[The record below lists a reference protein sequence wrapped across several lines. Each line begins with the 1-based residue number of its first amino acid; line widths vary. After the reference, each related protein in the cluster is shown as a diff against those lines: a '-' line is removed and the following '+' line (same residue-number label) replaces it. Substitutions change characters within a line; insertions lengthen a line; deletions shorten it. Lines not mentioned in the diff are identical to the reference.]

1 MRKKT
6 NFNRNNLPFYR
17 KNEQIRANEVRLIDS
32 EDKQVGVMSIRE
44 ALEMA
49 REKEL
54 DLVEIAPQ
62 AKPPVVKVIDFS
74 KFLYYLNKKK
84 KEEKKNTKTS
94 TTKQLRFG
102 PFIGEHDLEIKL
114 KKAREFLADGDKVK
128 FAVKFSGRQITKKD
142 LGEQVLN
149 KVLVSL
155 EDVAKQEREM
165 RMEGR
170 QLVVIVSK
178 K

>member
-1 MRKKT
+1 MRKRT
-6 NFNRNNLPFYR
+6 NTKNNLPFYR
-17 KNEQIRANEVRLIDS
+17 KNEQIRANEVRLIDN
-32 EDKQVGVMSIRE
+32 EDKQIGVVSLRE
-44 ALEMA
+44 AFELA

-62 AKPPVVKVIDFS
+62 AKPPVVKIVDYS
-74 KFLYYLNKKK
+74 KFLYYLSKKK

-114 KKAREFLADGDKVK
+114 KKAREFLNDGDKVK
-128 FAVKFSGRQITKKD
+128 FAVKFAGRQITKRN
-142 LGEQVLN
+142 LGEIVLN
-149 KVLVSL
+149 KVLTEL

-170 QLVVIVSK
+170 QLVVIVTK

>member
-1 MRKKT
+1 MPISEAIELARK
-6 NFNRNNLPFYR
+6 
-17 KNEQIRANEVRLIDS
+17 E
-32 EDKQVGVMSIRE
+32 
-44 ALEMA
+44 
-49 REKEL
+49 EL
-54 DLVEIAPQ
+54 DLVEIAP
-62 AKPPVVKVIDFS
+62 AATPPVVKIIDFS

-94 TTKQLRFG
+94 QTKQIRFG

-114 KKAREFLADGDKVK
+114 KKAREFLDDGDKVK
-128 FAVKFSGRQITKKD
+128 FAVKFAGRQITKKE
-142 LGEQVLN
+142 LGEQVLS

>member
-1 MRKKT
+1 MRKRT
-6 NFNRNNLPFYR
+6 NTKSNLPFYKR
-17 KNEQIRANEVRLIDS
+17 NEQIRANEVRLIDS
-32 EDKQVGVMSIRE
+32 EDKQIGVVSLKE
-44 ALEMA
+44 ALELA

-62 AKPPVVKVIDFS
+62 AKPPVVKVIDYS
-74 KFLYYLNKKK
+74 KFLYYLSKKK

-114 KKAREFLADGDKVK
+114 KKAREFLNDGDKVK
-128 FAVKFSGRQITKKD
+128 FAVKFAGRQITKRN

-149 KVLVSL
+149 KVLTSL

-170 QLVVIVSK
+170 QLVVIITK

>member
-1 MRKKT
+1 LRRKT
-6 NFNRNNLPFYR
+6 NKRNNLPFYR
-17 KNEQIRANEVRLIDS
+17 KNEQIRAREVRLIDS
-32 EDKQVGVMSIRE
+32 EDKQIGVMAILE

-62 AKPPVVKVIDFS
+62 AKPPVVKIIDFS
-74 KFLYYLNKKK
+74 KFLYHLNKKK

-94 TTKQLRFG
+94 QTKQIRFG
-102 PFIGEHDLEIKL
+102 PFIGEHDLAIKL
-114 KKAREFLADGDKVK
+114 KKAREFLAEGDKVK
-128 FAVKFSGRQITKKD
+128 FAVRFAGRQITKKE
-142 LGEQVLN
+142 LGERVLN
-149 KVLVSL
+149 KVLDSL

-170 QLVVIVSK
+170 QLVVIITK

>member
-1 MRKKT
+1 MRRKT
-6 NFNRNNLPFYR
+6 NKRNNLPFYR
-17 KNEQIRANEVRLIDS
+17 KNEQIRAREVRLIDS
-32 EDKQVGVMSIRE
+32 EDKQIGVMAILE

-62 AKPPVVKVIDFS
+62 AKPPVVKIIDFS
-74 KFLYYLNKKK
+74 KFLYHLNKKK

-94 TTKQLRFG
+94 QTKQIRFG
-102 PFIGEHDLEIKL
+102 PFIGEHDLAIKL
-114 KKAREFLADGDKVK
+114 KKAREFLAEGDKVK
-128 FAVKFSGRQITKKD
+128 FAVRFAGRQITKKE
-142 LGEQVLN
+142 LGERVLN
-149 KVLVSL
+149 KVLDSL

-170 QLVVIVSK
+170 QLVVIITK

>member
-1 MRKKT
+1 MRKRT
-6 NFNRNNLPFYR
+6 NTKNNLPFYR
-17 KNEQIRANEVRLIDS
+17 KNEQIRAREVRLIDS
-32 EDKQVGVMSIRE
+32 EDKQIGVMSISQ
-44 ALEMA
+44 ALELA

-54 DLVEIAPQ
+54 DLVEIAP
-62 AKPPVVKVIDFS
+62 AANPPVVKVVDFS

-84 KEEKKNTKTS
+84 KEERKNTKTS
-94 TTKQLRFG
+94 QTKQIRFG

-114 KKAREFLADGDKVK
+114 KKAREFLTEGDKVK
-128 FAVKFSGRQITKKD
+128 FAVKFAGRQITKKN
-142 LGEQVLN
+142 LGEQVLL
-149 KVLVSL
+149 KVLANL
-155 EDVAKQEREM
+155 EDIAKQEREM

>member
-1 MRKKT
+1 MS
-6 NFNRNNLPFYR
+6 L
-17 KNEQIRANEVRLIDS
+17 S
-32 EDKQVGVMSIRE
+32 EAFS
-44 ALEMA
+44 MA

-62 AKPPVVKVIDFS
+62 AKPPVVKIIDFS

-94 TTKQLRFG
+94 QTKQIRFG

-114 KKAREFLADGDKVK
+114 KKARAFLEDGDKVK
-128 FAVKFSGRQITKKD
+128 FAVRFAGRQITKKE
-142 LGEQVLN
+142 LGGQVLK
-149 KVLVSL
+149 KVLL
-155 EDVAKQEREM
+155 NLDDIAKQEKEM

-170 QLVVIVSK
+170 QLVVILTK